1 MKAIK
6 NEINLT
12 KGAIICVLSFFN
24 LIPSYATIQGIK
36 ELAKV
41 LGMTISMVL
50 IAFAIMYFNNLTTGS
65 PY

>member
-6 NEINLT
+6 NEINLI
-12 KGAIICVLSFFN
+12 KGAIIDALDFCN
-24 LIPSYATIQGIK
+24 LKPSYDSMK
-36 ELAKV
+36 ELAKS

>member
-1 MKAIK
+1 MIFKELKLI
-6 NEINLT
+6 
-12 KGAIICVLSFFN
+12 KGALICVLSFFN
-24 LIPSYATIQGIK
+24 LIPSYDTVQGMK

-41 LGMTISMVL
+41 LGMTILMVL

>member
-1 MKAIK
+1 MKELSLI
-6 NEINLT
+6 
-12 KGAIICVLSFFN
+12 KGAIIDALDFCN
-24 LIPSYATIQGIK
+24 LKPSYDTIQGIK